1 MPLHYILTG
10 LIAALIA
17 LVGCWLTDDTFAGVA
32 MGAGAVGVA
41 VVLWDL
47 QRYPHRPYNTDHGRS
62 NMSYY
67 TARRDSKTAQLLVH
81 FSEYPDDT
89 LTGDQAADLMDC
101 KPSRVRSTCQA
112 LRKRGLV
119 IVSVADHGMQLH
131 LGEKVRIDVDEDT
144 VAAWIV
150 GTELDEDESMPRV
163 QRTISAADAPRL
175 AVCAPRSVFELGGRA
190 HG

>member
-47 QRYPHRPYNTDHGRS
+47 QRYPHRPYNTDHGSS

-81 FSEYPDDT
+81 FAERPDDT
-89 LTGDQAADLMDC
+89 LTGDQAADLMGC
-101 KPSRVRSTCQA
+101 GLNQVRAVCQVM
-112 LRKRGLV
+112 RKRALV
-119 IVSVADHGMQLH
+119 IVAATDDGMEVRLAEH
-131 LGEKVRIDVDEDT
+131 VRIDVDADT

-150 GTELDEDESMPRV
+150 GTELDEEESMPRV
-163 QRTISAADAPRL
+163 QRTISAAEAPRL
-175 AVCAPRSVFELGGRA
+175 AVRAPRSVFELGGRA